1 MEKTHEVRSTG
12 EKIARV
18 LIWVVL
24 FVIAALTIFPVLYV
38 IFGSLKENKELLK
51 GGSAIFPQGVW
62 AWSNY
67 AKAWQQANFARYTAN
82 SLFISFGVMIISLIN
97 SSMAGYSFA
106 RRPTKFKEALYLVFV
121 GFMFINVGSVSL
133 RPLYE
138 LAVGVKMNTS
148 LISVILISA
157 GGATLEQYYG
167 VNRYLGSSIMAALV
181 LAAYLLGFEKLVD
194 LVSPIGPVII
204 AFSIFV
210 GIFTLVRDLGNFSE
224 IGNYTAALSQ
234 FHAAPHWSI
243 SAALYLSLNFLC
255 GSTYYTALGASAD
268 SYKSVKWGAILGA
281 LALVATIA
289 VMNLAIILNAGELE
303 ALSVPTLYLASKI
316 SGVIGTVFSVV
327 LVLGIFTSST
337 TTVWSFCSGFFKD
350 EPKKNRL
357 FSVFAVAACTALGF
371 VPFGRLM
378 AVAYPAIGY
387 VGLYFIACVIRKGI
401 RKK

>member
-1 MEKTHEVRSTG
+1 MNGKELRATFKYAGAFIAWVIGSGFATG
-12 EKIARV
+12 QEILQFFGSYGYLSFAAVAVNLAGFLIIGRIMMTRGYEHREEAHFDHYTYYCGKWMGKLYAV
-18 LIWVVL
+18 LI
-24 FVIAALTIFPVLYV
+24 PVT
-38 IFGSLKENKELLK
+38 LL
-51 GGSAIFPQGVW
+51 
-62 AWSNY
+62 
-67 AKAWQQANFARYTAN
+67 
-82 SLFISFGVMIISLIN
+82 
-97 SSMAGYSFA
+97 
-106 RRPTKFKEALYLVFV
+106 LVC
-121 GFMFINVGSVSL
+121 
-133 RPLYE
+133 
-138 LAVGVKMNTS
+138 AV
-148 LISVILISA
+148 LISA

-224 IGNYTAALSQ
+224 IGNYTAALSR

-243 SAALYLSLNFLC
+243 SAVLYLSLNFLC